1 MDDSAALRL
10 FGISIAVMVVAPS
23 LEHYMKGQKQRFTQA
38 QFDQAL
44 IDQIEHARNIN
55 LPVNALSSAATF
67 TALVGLRLFG
77 KDCKRSAALT
87 QTLGDLI
94 AEAKA
99 ERAQEEI
106 ARESTLA
113 LPRNRIVVPGDPRNR
128 N

>member
-1 MDDSAALRL
+1 
-10 FGISIAVMVVAPS
+10 
-23 LEHYMKGQKQRFTQA
+23 MKGQKQRFTQA

-87 QTLGDLI
+87 KTLGDLI

-99 ERAQEEI
+99 ERAAEEI
-106 ARESTLA
+106 ARESTSSLA
-113 LPRNRIVVPGDPRNR
+113 LPRNRIVVPGGNDPRNR

>member
-1 MDDSAALRL
+1 
-10 FGISIAVMVVAPS
+10 
-23 LEHYMKGQKQRFTQA
+23 MKGQKQKQRFTQA

-77 KDCKRSAALT
+77 KDCKRSVALT
-87 QTLGDLI
+87 KTLGDLI

-106 ARESTLA
+106 ARESTSSLA

>member
-1 MDDSAALRL
+1 
-10 FGISIAVMVVAPS
+10 
-23 LEHYMKGQKQRFTQA
+23 MKGQKQKQRFTQA

-67 TALVGLRLFG
+67 TALVGLRLLG
-77 KDCKRSAALT
+77 KEYKRSAALT
-87 QTLGDLI
+87 RTLGDLI

-106 ARESTLA
+106 ARESTSSLA

>member
-1 MDDSAALRL
+1 
-10 FGISIAVMVVAPS
+10 
-23 LEHYMKGQKQRFTQA
+23 MKGQKQRFTQA

-44 IDQIEHARNIN
+44 VDQIEHARNIN

-77 KDCKRSAALT
+77 KDCKRSVALT

-94 AEAKA
+94 KEATA
-99 ERAQEEI
+99 ERAQEELS
-106 ARESTLA
+106 RESTLA
-113 LPRNRIVVPGDPRNR
+113 LPRNRIVVPGGNDPRNR

>member
-1 MDDSAALRL
+1 
-10 FGISIAVMVVAPS
+10 
-23 LEHYMKGQKQRFTQA
+23 MKGQKQKQRFTQA

-77 KDCKRSAALT
+77 KDCKRSAGLT
-87 QTLGDLI
+87 KTLGDLI
-94 AEAKA
+94 TEAKA

-106 ARESTLA
+106 ARESTSSLA

>member
-1 MDDSAALRL
+1 
-10 FGISIAVMVVAPS
+10 
-23 LEHYMKGQKQRFTQA
+23 MKGQKTRFTQA

-44 IDQIEHARNIN
+44 VDQIEHARNIN

-67 TALVGLRLFG
+67 AALVGLRLFG
-77 KDCKRSAALT
+77 KEYKQSAALT

-99 ERAQEEI
+99 ERAQEELS
-106 ARESTLA
+106 REATSLA
-113 LPRNRIVVPGDPRNR
+113 LPRNRIIVPGDPRNR